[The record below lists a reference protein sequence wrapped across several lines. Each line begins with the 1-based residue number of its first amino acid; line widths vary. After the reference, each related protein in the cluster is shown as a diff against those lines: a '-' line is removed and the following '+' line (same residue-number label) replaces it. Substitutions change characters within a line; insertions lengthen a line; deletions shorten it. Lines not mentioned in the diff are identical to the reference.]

1 MVNMRGY
8 ARKVHRS
15 LLPRELLFG
24 IPQLGLLLLLVLAVV
39 FMYVLRMYFMIVPIV
54 MLYFIMRFLTAKD
67 PWLIDIVLESI
78 QQKDVYIP

>member
-8 ARKVHRS
+8 SQKVRRS

-24 IPQLGLLLLLVLAVV
+24 IPQMGLVLLFVLAVV
-39 FMYVLRMYFMIVPIV
+39 FMYVFKMYFMIIPIV
-54 MLYFIMRFLTAKD
+54 ILYFIMRFLTAKD
-67 PWLIDIVLESI
+67 PWLIDIVLDSI